1 MRNKINTII
10 IIFLTIIL
18 INSCSYVYAPSYML
32 YYKEVG
38 ILIPRDSD
46 INRLDAF
53 IRIIKKYNLFG
64 HEPKFIY
71 GISHKKDLSHIDVL
85 IIGIFPDQYLIN
97 KTSREIIGSW
107 FDQGGKLIVFFNP
120 ISGNYKRIYD
130 NYNALLDRIGSKVNI
145 KCNSGRF
152 NVTSENFL
160 LNLSDTGEYTFK
172 YTINEEC
179 IYYVTGYYVVGE
191 NVVGTSDVSSVHP
204 LVYADINGEYYAV
217 AVIETICVYS
227 DLFTKVYS
235 KVFLSMENPLIK
247 EWAKWGN
254 KEFFIEA
261 LSWGISPHT
270 EVNMNGV
277 ALISSLIL
285 IGLSP
290 YIYIFYRNRKDDRD
304 GER

>member
-1 MRNKINTII
+1 
-10 IIFLTIIL
+10 
-18 INSCSYVYAPSYML
+18 ML

-38 ILIPRDSD
+38 ILVPKGSD
-46 INRLDAF
+46 INRLDTF
-53 IRIIKKYNLFG
+53 IKIIKKYNLFG
-64 HEPKFIY
+64 HKPKFIY
-71 GISHKKDLSHIDVL
+71 GISHKKDLSDIDVL

-120 ISGNYKRIYD
+120 INGNYEQIYD
-130 NYNALLDRIGSKVNI
+130 NYDALLDRIGSKVNI
-145 KCNSGRF
+145 NYCGEKL
-152 NVTSENFL
+152 NVTSGNFL
-160 LNLSDTGEYTFK
+160 LNLSDSGEYTFK

-179 IYYVTGYYVVGE
+179 IYHVTGYYVVGE
-191 NVVGTSDVSSVHP
+191 NIVRTSDIASVHP
-204 LVYADINGEYYAV
+204 LVYANINGEYHAV
-217 AVIETICVYS
+217 AVIETIYVYS

-235 KVFLSMENPLIK
+235 KVYLSMENPLTK
-247 EWAKWGN
+247 DWSKWGN

-290 YIYIFYRNRKDDRD
+290 YIYIFYYSKKED
-304 GER
+304 GDE